1 MTLGILAGL
10 VALSVMVI
18 RWRQGIEG
26 VKEGFSQT
34 SSMVRR
40 IAPMMLIGL
49 VIASMT
55 EVALPSEVINRWLG
69 DEAGITGI
77 AIGIAVGASVPA
89 GPYVVIPL
97 LGSLMALGAGV
108 GPIAAF
114 ITAWSVI
121 PISRTLVWE
130 LPFLGAGFAVS
141 RFLVVLPFPIV
152 AGVLAP
158 PVFKLFEN

>member
-1 MTLGILAGL
+1 MTIGILAGL
-10 VALSVMVI
+10 VALSIIVI
-18 RWRQGIEG
+18 RLRHGTEG
-26 VKEGFSQT
+26 VKDGFTQT
-34 SSMVRR
+34 SSMMRR

-49 VIASMT
+49 VIASMA

-69 DEAGITGI
+69 DEAGVTGI
-77 AIGIAVGASVPA
+77 AIGIAVGATVPA

-97 LGSLMALGAGV
+97 LGSLMTSGAGV

-141 RFLVVLPFPIV
+141 RYLVVLPFPIV
-152 AGVLAP
+152 AGFLAP
-158 PVFKLFEN
+158 PAFKLFEG